1 MCIRDRFT
9 SGVADNDFL
18 KVAGTTIE
26 GRSSSEVLSD
36 IGGQSAL
43 TFGISSG
50 NVPTFT
56 SGVVDNDFLKID
68 GTTVEGRSA
77 SEVLSD
83 IGGQASLTFGISN
96 TNAVKIDSTSVADD
110 EYARFTANG
119 LEGRTLAEIKSD
131 IGTGNSALVPSAGTS
146 GHFLKHDGTFGQ
158 VAYSNLSG
166 TPTIPTNY
174 VTNDADDEM
183 LGTLTLKK
191 ASDDATCRELIFL
204 KERASSVS
212 SNDGDLA
219 GEITFKAY
227 NDAGTP
233 ELVEVAQI
241 SATFADVSDSNETGK
256 LEFKVAP
263 PDEFS
268 ESNTAVTGLTLQG
281 AGGNFTHVDVT
292 MGTSQGTVAH
302 NCPDNIFRYGSSS
315 SSGRMLFQP
324 ANPGGGGTTNT
335 TFIMEAWND
344 ADDIFKI
351 LVDDVAATT
360 ISTVDDGG
368 AAGHLTLDID
378 GDITLDAAS
387 GNIYVK
393 DNGGNYTPGS
403 DYEIATKKYVDDNAG
418 GASAL
423 NDLSDVTYSS
433 GDLTISSLDTIVAGA
448 NLTIDA
454 VGDIILDADG
464 GDVIFKDSGTTFAS
478 TSNAGMMIETGGT
491 QVVYGVDQI
500 MYDGDDLLQYNT
512 NELTITNYL
521 KIAESASANSDSAG
535 KGQIW
540 VKNDTPNN
548 LYFTN
553 DAGND
558 VQITSGSSL
567 AGGGGTQCWTFTLG
581 GYMLNNNSTTNYYTS
596 FYTNYFYWLN
606 SDSSPTSISYTDAYT
621 YNYKAP
627 KAGVL
632 TKICVTARAT
642 RTDPFKIYVYKAAPA
657 TGDTSTSATLIG
669 TSDTITPPATN
680 QLVVVDTTISS
691 SNTFSAGDA
700 LYVWLK
706 KDSTSGSQSIYFT
719 ITIQGDYS

>member
-1 MCIRDRFT
+1 MPKRRSIKT
-9 SGVADNDFL
+9 SSPSDFEPKRKNPISLGSDSNIDNDLKPLTIGGVPTGLEISNDTIASNVENFVTLKEKTQQLNVSVIKGNKIPSLGEPQIIFQNSNATDNSSGLWLNVFTDGTTFL
-18 KVAGTTIE
+18 KANDGQFAMAGTLMSFIV
-26 GRSSSEVLSD
+26 GD
-36 IGGQSAL
+36 D
-43 TFGISSG
+43 SG
-50 NVPTFT
+50 EDFLIKSGTFT
-56 SGVVDNDFLKID
+56 SNVDIFRVDNA
-68 GTTVEGRSA
+68 G
-77 SEVLSD
+77 
-83 IGGQASLTFGISN
+83 
-96 TNAVKIDSTSVADD
+96 SV
-110 EYARFTANG
+110 
-119 LEGRTLAEIKSD
+119 
-131 IGTGNSALVPSAGTS
+131 
-146 GHFLKHDGTFGQ
+146 
-158 VAYSNLSG
+158 
-166 TPTIPTNY
+166 
-174 VTNDADDEM
+174 
-183 LGTLTLKK
+183 
-191 ASDDATCRELIFL
+191 FL
-204 KERASSVS
+204 KEQSSAVS
-212 SNDGDLA
+212 SETAFGQIWVKNSTPNELYFRTDAGDNIQITSGTSLA
-219 GEITFKAY
+219 G
-227 NDAGTP
+227 
-233 ELVEVAQI
+233 
-241 SATFADVSDSNETGK
+241 
-256 LEFKVAP
+256 
-263 PDEFS
+263 
-268 ESNTAVTGLTLQG
+268 
-281 AGGNFTHVDVT
+281 
-292 MGTSQGTVAH
+292 
-302 NCPDNIFRYGSSS
+302 
-315 SSGRMLFQP
+315 
-324 ANPGGGGTTNT
+324 
-335 TFIMEAWND
+335 
-344 ADDIFKI
+344 
-351 LVDDVAATT
+351 
-360 ISTVDDGG
+360 
-368 AAGHLTLDID
+368 
-378 GDITLDAAS
+378 
-387 GNIYVK
+387 
-393 DNGGNYTPGS
+393 
-403 DYEIATKKYVDDNAG
+403 G

-478 TSNAGMMIETGGT
+478 TSSAGMMIETGGT
-491 QVVYGVDQI
+491 QVVYAVDQI

-535 KGQIW
+535 KGQLW

-558 VQITSGSSL
+558 VQITNGSSL
-567 AGGGGTQCWTFTLG
+567 AGGSGGTQCWTFTLG
-581 GYMLNNNSTTNYYTS
+581 GYMLNNNSSTNYYTS

-606 SDSSPTSISYTDAYT
+606 TDSSPTSIAYTDAYT

-706 KDSTSGSQSIYFT
+706 KDSTSGTQSIYFT